1 MVFSKILNN
10 PNFKNVAM
18 LNKKYFCTIL
28 NLVLMF
34 TLAILG
40 QARADILYFKNG
52 RSIEGIIKSENEN
65 RIQLDIG
72 VGTIGIKKNELK
84 GIYKAGLD
92 ETLEIR
98 KGFQQQIKENQE
110 RKSTYQA
117 PQEPQKRSFEVAT
130 KMGHIIVDTLLNR
143 KVKVTLMLDT
153 GASLILLTKEAGRKL
168 GIRTDEDKDVIQI
181 QVADGRTTKA
191 RFVTL
196 ESVNV
201 QGMEA
206 KSVGAAVLLD
216 DVKDVNF
223 PDGLLGMSFL
233 NNFNFRIDQ
242 EKKQLTLEKIKS
254 SDSK

>member
-1 MVFSKILNN
+1 MVFFSTLNN
-10 PNFKNVAM
+10 RNFFLIV
-18 LNKKYFCTIL
+18 
-28 NLVLMF
+28 
-34 TLAILG
+34 TLAPMFIFSVLG
-40 QARADILYFKNG
+40 QARADILYLKNG
-52 RSIEGIIKSENEN
+52 HSIEGIIKSEDKN

-72 VGTIGIKKNELK
+72 AGTIGIKKSELR
-84 GIYKAGLD
+84 GVYKAGLD

-98 KGFQQQIKENQE
+98 KGFQRQIQQNQE
-110 RKSTYQA
+110 RKTTFQ
-117 PQEPQKRSFEVAT
+117 PPREPQKRSFEVAT

-168 GIRTDEDKDVIQI
+168 GIRTDEEKDIMQI

-206 KSVGAAVLLD
+206 KSVGAAVLMEE
-216 DVKDVNF
+216 VKDVNF
-223 PDGLLGMSFL
+223 PEGLLGMSFL

-242 EKKQLTLEKIKS
+242 EKKQLTLEKIKR
-254 SDSK
+254 SDSE